1 MIDNLLASRGF
12 KVLFILNI
20 LVCFLFFSN
29 QFSTTTAGPFQP
41 LLKLSSNSRHELSSN
56 SHPYDDISVPIPY
69 LGSTNITRH
78 PPRRLFEV
86 FLVQSLS
93 DVVVARIRLAMERD
107 AASVQGFIVAQL
119 GRTARGLLLSPLA
132 VDDLLNASSGAAY
145 LHSCGVDN
153 HVHGQSSICAHL
165 VLPPQPHELQDANDV
180 SRWHRSAILRI
191 IGGWTG
197 QRTENRSVSWW
208 PLREEDLILY
218 LEPSVLPHPEAL
230 KRLVSV
236 IASNS
241 ISLPFSLPISVEY
254 VYHLGWVSR
263 GSAKKGGGGEVFLA
277 NQLSSFGSSLLT
289 KTSIDLP
296 GSAILSLFGG
306 IDAVIQ
312 QRLSQPRNSPD
323 WAINFGHDNTVDV
336 ISSSID
342 QGIDVRGGIK
352 STLVKNDYDS
362 NSFSALI
369 LNSLRKS
376 NESNEIDA
384 TSLSS
389 LQLSSPRISRSRF
402 LFSYVAGRLGNYFIN
417 LLNSLA
423 LASVS
428 NRVAILRSPEQAN
441 VEIFSRFFQSPRI
454 PWAPFVN
461 NLPRSLP
468 SSFTADNALCMN
480 TNADGFPDACGKDK
494 SLASWVSE
502 VGGKCLSFLSAP
514 PRSPHPYTS
523 PMLQLMGIRESE
535 VLNPD
540 THPMGTRG
548 TNYYQ
553 EVLTGSTALLAQSF
567 NYLDYDYIDKEEWLG
582 VRCAVDFSDEVLTE
596 AWAFVGPKGRLGG
609 KPFFAVHVRLED
621 FSYSF
626 PGEDTFPP
634 LENFVDYAGL
644 LAKRSGLSH
653 VFVASNGTPKE
664 KSTIFSILSQMGLQA
679 LTHPLSEDALM
690 GKFIDAAVASHA
702 SAFLGNKIST
712 YSHLIAGQMIC
723 AGVGQSKISFFRAKE
738 YADEKR
744 NASNLN

>member
-1 MIDNLLASRGF
+1 MIDNLVASSGF
-12 KVLFILNI
+12 RELFILSF
-20 LVCFLFFSN
+20 LVYFLFSN
-29 QFSTTTAGPFQP
+29 QFSSTTTGPFQR
-41 LLKLSSNSRHELSSN
+41 LLKLSINSR
-56 SHPYDDISVPIPY
+56 PYDDISVPVPY

-107 AASVQGFIVAQL
+107 AASVHGFIVAQL
-119 GRTARGLLLSPLA
+119 GRTARGLLLTPLA
-132 VDDLLNASSGAAY
+132 VDELLNATSGAAY
-145 LHSCGVDN
+145 LHGCGVDN
-153 HVHGQSSICAHL
+153 NILESQSSRCAHL
-165 VLPPQPHELQDANDV
+165 VLPPQPHELQDPNDV
-180 SRWHRSAILRI
+180 SRWRRSAILRI
-191 IGGWTG
+191 ISGWPR
-197 QRTENRSVSWW
+197 QLTENRSVSWW
-208 PLREEDLILY
+208 PLRDEDLILY
-218 LEPSVLPHPEAL
+218 LEPSVLPHPVAL

-241 ISLPFSLPISVEY
+241 MSLPFSLPISVEY

-263 GSAKKGGGGEVFLA
+263 EGAREGGGGEVFLV
-277 NQLSSFGSSLLT
+277 NQLSSFGSLLT

-323 WAINFGHDNTVDV
+323 WSNNFGHDIKIDV
-336 ISSSID
+336 ISSSIG
-342 QGIDVRGGIK
+342 QGIDVRGGIE
-352 STLVKNDYDS
+352 STLIKNNYDS
-362 NSFSALI
+362 NSYSALI
-369 LNSLRKS
+369 LYSLGKS
-376 NESNEIDA
+376 NESNQIDA
-384 TSLSS
+384 TLLSS
-389 LQLSSPRISRSRF
+389 LHLSSPRILRSRF
-402 LFSYVAGRLGNYFIN
+402 IFSYLAGRLGNYFIN

-423 LASVS
+423 LARVS

-502 VGGKCLSFLSAP
+502 VGGKCFSFLSSP
-514 PRSPHPYTS
+514 LRSPHPYTS

-567 NYLDYDYIDKEEWLG
+567 NYLDYDYIDKEEWLS

-634 LENFVDYAGL
+634 LENFVDFAGL

-738 YADEKR
+738 YAEMKR
-744 NASNLN
+744 NSQN